1 MAYSEIFSDLS
12 AHFIKGMMVH
22 DQMANYYD
30 FLSLKGYK
38 RCHEYHFKKE
48 SCSYRKLNR
57 FFINHYNKLIMEK
70 SVSDP
75 NIIPESWY
83 RYSRDEIDV
92 QTKKNA
98 VKNGLEQWIRWETET
113 LTKLQQAQLDL
124 YDDGEVAS
132 ALFINKFI
140 KNVECE
146 LKDAK
151 KKQIELAAVEYDMS
165 YILGEQKRIH
175 DEYKSML

>member
-1 MAYSEIFSDLS
+1 MNYSEIFSDLS

-22 DQMANYYD
+22 DQLANYYD
-30 FLSLKGYK
+30 FLSLRGYK

-98 VKNGLEQWIRWETET
+98 IKNGLEQWIRWETET

-146 LKDAK
+146 LKHAK
-151 KKQIELAAVEYDMS
+151 RKQIELAAVEYDMS

>member
-151 KKQIELAAVEYDMS
+151 KKQKTYNTN
-165 YILGEQKRIH
+165 
-175 DEYKSML
+175 KSHFGNL